1 MTNEPQ
7 RELPPLRLRLLGQG
21 LSLAIA
27 RAPWLWPLLR
37 RPTQRFWERS
47 ARHWD
52 ERIRPD
58 REEHLAPLTAAC
70 DRIDGTPQSIL
81 ELGTGTGAG
90 ALMLARRFPAAQVR
104 AADISTAMIDTA
116 RAKVPAALADR
127 IEFGVA
133 DAASL
138 PYDDQAFDLVV
149 QLNVPVYLDEAARV
163 LRPGGHLIVAS
174 SLGPNTPYYTPDAVL
189 ARGAARRGLEQV
201 ATGSAGGGTYFLARR
216 DGGAAS
222 AQGAGATD
230 EVREHYDKTASGY
243 NRQIKFFERIL
254 FGDGREWVCSQAEG
268 DVLEIAVGTGRNLR
282 HYPSSVRLTGIEL
295 SPAMLELASA
305 ESVVVG
311 RDADLRVGDA
321 ESLDFEDASF
331 DTVTCTL
338 ALCTIPDDAAA
349 VREMWRVLRPGGR
362 LLLLEHV
369 RSPVRAVR
377 VGQRVLEPLMLR
389 FEQDHLTREP
399 LEHVQ
404 AAGFVVERLERSKL
418 GIVERLAAR
427 KPGQAHG

>member
-1 MTNEPQ
+1 VTDEAQ

-27 RAPWLWPLLR
+27 RVPRLWPLLR

-47 ARHWD
+47 AAHWD

-58 REEHLAPLTAAC
+58 REEHLAPLAAAC
-70 DRIDGTPQSIL
+70 DRIEGEPQSIL

-104 AADISTAMIDTA
+104 GADISAAMVDTA
-116 RAKVPAALADR
+116 RAKMPADLADR

-138 PYDDQAFDLVV
+138 PYNDRAFDLVV
-149 QLNVPVYLDEAARV
+149 QLNVPVYLDEVSRV
-163 LRPGGHLIVAS
+163 LRPVGHLIVAS
-174 SLGPNTPYYTPDAVL
+174 SLGPKTPYYTPDAVL
-189 ARGAARRGLEQV
+189 ARGAARRGLDPV
-201 ATGSAGGGTYFLARR
+201 ATGSASGGTYFLARR
-216 DGGAAS
+216 KDA
-222 AQGAGATD
+222 ATD
-230 EVREHYDKTASGY
+230 QHGAVATEGVREHYDKTAPKY
-243 NRQIKFFERIL
+243 NRQIKFFEKIL
-254 FGDGREWVCSQAEG
+254 FGDGREWVCSQAQG

-282 HYPSSVRLTGIEL
+282 HYPDAVRLTGIEL
-295 SPAMLELASA
+295 SPGMLELARREA
-305 ESVVVG
+305 EVVG
-311 RDADLRVGDA
+311 RHADLRVGDA

-338 ALCTIPDDAAA
+338 ALCTIPNDRAA
-349 VREMWRVLRPGGR
+349 VAEMWRVLRPGGR

-369 RSPVRAVR
+369 RSPARAIR
-377 VGQRVLEPLMLR
+377 GGQRVLEPLFLR
-389 FEQDHLTREP
+389 FEHDHLTREP
-399 LEHVQ
+399 LEHVE
-404 AAGFVVERLERSKL
+404 AAGFVVERLERTKL

-427 KPGQAHG
+427 KPA